1 MSHIFVSPHPDDAA
15 LSCGGLIANLR
26 ELGQN
31 VIILSVYSGHG
42 DLDRLTSYQRQA
54 LGFGGKAI
62 WPASQAFDS
71 GSIAADNVVP
81 GETAEA
87 LAPWQAEPARLK
99 QTQREADDSA
109 KEFWQRASWYRRAD
123 ISATSLPGGRSR
135 DTSNGQGVIDPGAV
149 AVAAAAGEAMAQ
161 RRQEDERYALF
172 AEAAVVF
179 LDLPDAVFRGYE
191 GDEQLLGTVR
201 ENDAAP
207 IDLLRKEIARLEPQR
222 VYFRSASAHTLITS
236 SAVAW
241 APHYSVMRKPGRCL
255 ALIGATRSPSTRTSR
270 TPTGSSLIR
279 RWACP
284 RTTPLGFQPAF
295 GLRQRSPTSP
305 MCSSRRC
312 RGLRN
317 TNHRCH
323 TSSAPMRRWPTPCAR
338 KVRRLRCRAAAP
350 VRLSATGAPYVASAN
365 GFALARTPTQ

>member
-42 DLDRLTSYQRQA
+42 SLDRLTTYQRQA

-71 GSIAADNVVP
+71 GSIAADHNVP
-81 GETAEA
+81 GETADA

-123 ISATSLPGGRSR
+123 ISATSLPGGRTR
-135 DTSNGQGVIDPGAV
+135 DTSNGQGVIDAGAV

-172 AEAAVVF
+172 AEAAVV
-179 LDLPDAVFRGYE
+179 
-191 GDEQLLGTVR
+191 
-201 ENDAAP
+201 
-207 IDLLRKEIARLEPQR
+207 
-222 VYFRSASAHTLITS
+222 
-236 SAVAW
+236 
-241 APHYSVMRKPGRCL
+241 
-255 ALIGATRSPSTRTSR
+255 
-270 TPTGSSLIR
+270 
-279 RWACP
+279 
-284 RTTPLGFQPAF
+284 
-295 GLRQRSPTSP
+295 
-305 MCSSRRC
+305 
-312 RGLRN
+312 
-317 TNHRCH
+317 
-323 TSSAPMRRWPTPCAR
+323 
-338 KVRRLRCRAAAP
+338 
-350 VRLSATGAPYVASAN
+350 
-365 GFALARTPTQ
+365 

>member
-1 MSHIFVSPHPDDAA
+1 VSHIFVSPHPDDAA

-71 GSIAADNVVP
+71 GSIAADHAVP
-81 GETAEA
+81 GETADA

-123 ISATSLPGGRSR
+123 ISATSLPGGRAR

-191 GDEQLLGTVR
+191 GDEQLLGSVR
-201 ENDAAP
+201 ESDAAP

-222 VYFRSASAHTLITS
+222 VYFPLGIGSHVDHQLCRRVGAALLGDAQAWTMPGIDWSDKVAFYEDFPYAYWQQFDPSAGLPANYTAGLPAGIRLAPEIADITDVLEQKVQGVAQYES
-236 SAVAW
+236 QVPHLFGSVEKMADAVRTQGATVALQSGRGGAVERYWSAV
-241 APHYSVMRKPGRCL
+241 
-255 ALIGATRSPSTRTSR
+255 RS
-270 TPTGSSLIR
+270 
-279 RWACP
+279 
-284 RTTPLGFQPAF
+284 
-295 GLRQRSPTSP
+295 
-305 MCSSRRC
+305 
-312 RGLRN
+312 
-317 TNHRCH
+317 
-323 TSSAPMRRWPTPCAR
+323 
-338 KVRRLRCRAAAP
+338 
-350 VRLSATGAPYVASAN
+350 
-365 GFALARTPTQ
+365 